1 MREDAAEARRT
12 GAMRSQQKGCEI
24 AGFVLVLLR
33 RIERP
38 TY

>member
-1 MREDAAEARRT
+1 
-12 GAMRSQQKGCEI
+12 
-24 AGFVLVLLR
+24 LVLLR